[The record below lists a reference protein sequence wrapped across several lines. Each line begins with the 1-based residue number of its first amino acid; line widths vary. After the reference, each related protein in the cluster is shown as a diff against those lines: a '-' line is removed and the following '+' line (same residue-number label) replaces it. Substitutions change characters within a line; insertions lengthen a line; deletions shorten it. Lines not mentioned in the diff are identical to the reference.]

1 MLNAR
6 DITRMLPM
14 YGYYTSAWCNT
25 QGTLSEVLNPW
36 KKLYP
41 RRDLVD
47 WIGKELSNW
56 IGPSL
61 AR

>member
-1 MLNAR
+1 
-6 DITRMLPM
+6 M
-14 YGYYTSAWCNT
+14 YGYYTLAWCNT

-36 KKLYP
+36 KRLYW
-41 RRDLVD
+41 RGDLID